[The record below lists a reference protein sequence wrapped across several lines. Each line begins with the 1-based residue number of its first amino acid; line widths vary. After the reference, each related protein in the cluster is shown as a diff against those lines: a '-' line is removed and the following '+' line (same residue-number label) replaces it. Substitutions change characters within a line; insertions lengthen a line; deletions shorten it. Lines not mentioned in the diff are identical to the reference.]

1 VGQKEIYFSPEHPMR
16 PIAVLAL
23 ALTAAMAGGAAH
35 AQDAAN
41 GEAVFKKC
49 RACHLVGPSAKHTV
63 GPQLN
68 NVIGRKAGSIADFA
82 SYSDQI
88 KELGSKGLVWDDA
101 NLDKYLANPKD
112 LVPNGKMAFP
122 GLSDKEDRADVIA
135 YLKTFSKK

>member
-1 VGQKEIYFSPEHPMR
+1 MKR
-16 PIAVLAL
+16 IAVFLLA
-23 ALTAAMAGGAAH
+23 ATSLTVGGTVQ

-49 RACHLVGPSAKHTV
+49 RACHLVGPEAKHTV

-68 NVIGRKAGSIADFA
+68 NVIGRKAGTIADFS
-82 SYSDQI
+82 SYSDQM
-88 KELGSKGLVWDDA
+88 KELGSKGLVWNDA
-101 NLDKYLANPKD
+101 TLDKYLANPKD

-135 YLKTFSKK
+135 YLKTFTKK

>member
-1 VGQKEIYFSPEHPMR
+1 MR
-16 PIAVLAL
+16 VIAAFAL
-23 ALTAAMAGGAAH
+23 ALGVAAVSGAAS

-41 GEAVFKKC
+41 GETVFKKC
-49 RACHLVGPSAKHTV
+49 RACHLVGPDAKHSV

-68 NVIGRKAGSIADFA
+68 NLIGRKAGSIADYS
-82 SYSDQI
+82 SYSDQM
-88 KELGSKGLVWDDA
+88 KELGTKGLVWDDA
-101 NLDKYLANPKD
+101 TLDKYLTNPKD

>member
-1 VGQKEIYFSPEHPMR
+1 MR
-16 PIAVLAL
+16 RIAVLAL
-23 ALTAAMAGGAAH
+23 TLGAIASGGTAM

-41 GEAVFKKC
+41 GESVFKKC
-49 RACHLVGPSAKHTV
+49 RACHLVGPDAKHTV

-82 SYSDQI
+82 SYSDQM
-88 KELGSKGLVWDDA
+88 KELGTKGLVWDDA
-101 NLDKYLANPKD
+101 SLEKYLTNPKD

-135 YLKTFSKK
+135 YLKNFSKK

>member
-1 VGQKEIYFSPEHPMR
+1 MR
-16 PIAVLAL
+16 RIAVLAL
-23 ALTAAMAGGAAH
+23 TLGAMAAGGSAM

-41 GEAVFKKC
+41 GETVFKKC
-49 RACHLVGPSAKHTV
+49 RACHLVGPDAKHTV

-68 NVIGRKAGSIADFA
+68 NLIGRKAGSIADFA
-82 SYSDQI
+82 SYSDQM
-88 KELGSKGLVWDDA
+88 KELGTKGLVWDDA
-101 NLDKYLANPKD
+101 SLDKYLTNPKD